1 MLCGQII
8 GMYKTV
14 GTCQKISALQKTK
27 ASFFQ
32 ILILANGAYGKRM
45 MKVCQTCGIDYDSNV
60 TTETLPV
67 PIADVTK
74 WLTSGAKYS

>member
-1 MLCGQII
+1 MPINH
-8 GMYKTV
+8 YF
-14 GTCQKISALQKTK
+14 LQMWFFFVKHLF
-27 ASFFQ
+27 FFQ

>member
-1 MLCGQII
+1 MWFFFVKHLFF
-8 GMYKTV
+8 
-14 GTCQKISALQKTK
+14 
-27 ASFFQ
+27 FFQ